1 MNLVRLNPLLRIRP
15 MHVIRALAGPLLIG
29 ILLGGVLAGVHH
41 HATSRPDDGCAVC
54 TLAHTSADTPA
65 IVSVPAAVT
74 RPLERL
80 FVALLIA
87 PGFESRTA
95 IASRAPPL
103 G

>member
-1 MNLVRLNPLLRIRP
+1 MNLVRLNRLLRIRP

-29 ILLGGVLAGVHH
+29 ILLGVVLAGVHH
-41 HATSRPDDGCAVC
+41 HATARADDGCAVC
-54 TLAHTSADTPA
+54 TLAHTSADTSV
-65 IVSVPAAVT
+65 IVTVPAVT
-74 RPLERL
+74 RTLERL